1 MTTFFFVLSTAKWQE
16 NSNSRLQSS
25 LSLLSLLSLI
35 KEYDDDDDSLYCPV
49 VCACNFSLCQLM
61 FSSEFPSVTFCQIGM
76 ETCT

>member
-35 KEYDDDDDSLYCPV
+35 KEYDDDDDDDDDDSTIV
-49 VCACNFSLCQLM
+49 IQTEAKGAFSYMQYHFARKL
-61 FSSEFPSVTFCQIGM
+61 
-76 ETCT
+76 